1 MQINAVKS
9 NRATQD
15 ALDAKQMTPHSN
27 INNINNYSNN
37 NTSNDGNESRQQ
49 LQLEAAAVKSKLFAK
64 L

>member
-27 INNINNYSNN
+27 INNNNSN
-37 NTSNDGNESRQQ
+37 SDGNESRQQ
-49 LQLEAAAVKSKLFAK
+49 LQLEAAAAAAVKSKLFAK

>member
-27 INNINNYSNN
+27 INNNNNSNN
-37 NTSNDGNESRQQ
+37 SDGNESRQQ
-49 LQLEAAAVKSKLFAK
+49 LQLEAAAAAVKSKLFAK

>member
-27 INNINNYSNN
+27 SNN
-37 NTSNDGNESRQQ
+37 NYRNNNSDGNESRQQ
-49 LQLEAAAVKSKLFAK
+49 LQLEADAAAAVKSKLFAK

>member
-27 INNINNYSNN
+27 NNNYSNN
-37 NTSNDGNESRQQ
+37 SNRDGNESRQQ
-49 LQLEAAAVKSKLFAK
+49 LQLEAAAAAVKSKLFAK

>member
-27 INNINNYSNN
+27 INNNS
-37 NTSNDGNESRQQ
+37 SDGNESRQQ
-49 LQLEAAAVKSKLFAK
+49 LQLEAAAVAAVKSKLFAK

>member
-27 INNINNYSNN
+27 INNNSNR
-37 NTSNDGNESRQQ
+37 DGNESRQQ
-49 LQLEAAAVKSKLFAK
+49 LQLEAAAAAAVKSKLFAK

>member
-27 INNINNYSNN
+27 INNNNS
-37 NTSNDGNESRQQ
+37 SDGNESRQQ
-49 LQLEAAAVKSKLFAK
+49 LQLEAAAAAAVKSKLFAK

>member
-27 INNINNYSNN
+27 INNNNSNR
-37 NTSNDGNESRQQ
+37 DGNESRQQ
-49 LQLEAAAVKSKLFAK
+49 LQLEAAAAAAVKSKLFAK

>member
-27 INNINNYSNN
+27 NKNNS
-37 NTSNDGNESRQQ
+37 DGNESRQQ
-49 LQLEAAAVKSKLFAK
+49 LQLEAAAAAVKSKLFAK